1 MDGERYMGVVLFM
14 SLCAGKLG
22 QLFEHLSFDTSF
34 TFDYH
39 DDRVCMT
46 HSARG
51 TLAMRASPSFPL
63 EAVVQVA

>member
-1 MDGERYMGVVLFM
+1 MLV
-14 SLCAGKLG
+14 G
-22 QLFEHLSFDTSF
+22 QLFEHLSFNASF